1 MPVSTTE
8 SQIQAIP
15 VYPARDF
22 RVVQGA
28 NLGDALADMEELM
41 LDDVYQLGAAAT
53 RQRLV
58 VETLGDGSFRIR
70 EGGEIGQPGAL
81 LHLDSA
87 LQFMSPDGQTTEA
100 LGLVETD
107 AEGMIAAIYL
117 LPLGPMIAE
126 TDYTLVGM
134 DQAAARVKF
143 AQIACVSFTRGT
155 RITLASGA
163 QVRIEDLRPGDRVLT
178 RDDGAQEI
186 RWIGQSTL
194 RASGAFAPIVITAGT
209 LNNTG
214 DLVVSPD
221 HRLFV
226 YQRRDALGAG
236 RPDLLVKARH
246 LVNGDSVYVQEGG
259 FVDYFQLL
267 FDRHEIIYAEGI
279 AAESLLVD
287 PRTRPALPAEL
298 LNRIGDH
305 LPGHQ
310 RGEAQGL
317 DVQKSLL
324 DRPDAIALLRRAST
338 Q

>member
-1 MPVSTTE
+1 MTAIDSPT
-8 SQIQAIP
+8 QAIA
-15 VYPARDF
+15 VFPAQTF

-28 NLGDALADMEELM
+28 NLGDPLSDMEEMM
-41 LDDVYQLGAAAT
+41 LDDIYQLSPGAS
-53 RQRLV
+53 RKRLV
-58 VETLGDGSFRIR
+58 IAPRDDGTFRIA
-70 EGGEIGQPGAL
+70 EGAEAGQPGAM

-87 LQFMSPDGQTTEA
+87 LQFMTPDGQMIEA

-107 AEGMIAAIYL
+107 AEEMIAAVYL
-117 LPLGPMIAE
+117 LPLGPMTVEI
-126 TDYTLVGM
+126 DYTLVGM
-134 DQAAARVKF
+134 NRAAAAVKF
-143 AQIACVSFTRGT
+143 AQVASVSFTRGT

-163 QVRIEDLRPGDRVLT
+163 QVRIEDLKVGDRVLT
-178 RDDGAQEI
+178 RDHGGQQV

-194 RASGAFAPIVITAGT
+194 RATGSFAPIVIRAGT

-226 YQRRDALGAG
+226 YQRSDALGTG
-236 RPDLLVKARH
+236 RPDLLIKARH
-246 LVNGDSVYVQEGG
+246 LVNGTTIYVQDGG

-267 FDRHEIIYAEGI
+267 FDHHEIIYAEGI

-287 PRTRPALPAEL
+287 PRTRAALPPDL
-298 LNRIGDH
+298 LARIDPHLSDH
-305 LPGHQ
+305 A
-310 RGEAQGL
+310 RSEAQGL

-324 DRPDAIALLRRAST
+324 DRPDVIDLLRRAST